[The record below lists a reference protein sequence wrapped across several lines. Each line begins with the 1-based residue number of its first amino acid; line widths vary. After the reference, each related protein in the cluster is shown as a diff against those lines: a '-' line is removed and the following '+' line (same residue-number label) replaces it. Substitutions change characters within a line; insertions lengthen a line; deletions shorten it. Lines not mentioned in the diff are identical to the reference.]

1 MQREISISG
10 HEKPTVSAMSP
21 SFTGGYD
28 FAASLYP
35 SIFPPMRSPLLD
47 YLNDG
52 SSVPPSRESDD
63 VSTSCLPQI
72 QQQHLHQDLMDRHQR
87 VLSHLRD
94 VANQAQALRQENVN
108 LKMANLDL
116 NNRLNMLLN
125 AAPCH
130 GVDLVPGLN
139 SVVDG
144 LRNMGF
150 GTEEEGTSENE
161 AVVKS
166 PTSVMDPGR
175 GDRMELDRVRLP
187 KSISVRSSG
196 YLKAVRTG
204 GSSRK
209 GGDCG
214 KASNQTRIDNGT
226 VNYVSYDLVFSL
238 FLILLSAILALQ
250 RVYVKGGKKEQP
262 LELEVYNQGMFKTE
276 LCNKWQ
282 QTGTC
287 PYGDNCQFAHGIEEL
302 RPVLRHPRYKT
313 EICRMVLNGVP
324 CPYGHRCHFRHTLTG
339 QEQLT
344 RAMNSNALQPLD
356 YR

>member
-10 HEKPTVSAMSP
+10 HEKPTVSAASRP
-21 SFTGGYD
+21 FTGNYD
-28 FAASLYP
+28 FATSLYP
-35 SIFPPMRSPLLD
+35 SIFPPKHSPLLD
-47 YLNDG
+47 YFNDV
-52 SSVPPSRESDD
+52 SSISPSRESDD
-63 VSTSCLPQI
+63 VLTSCLPQI
-72 QQQHLHQDLMDRHQR
+72 QQQQLHQDLMDRHQR
-87 VLSHLRD
+87 VLSHLRE
-94 VANQAQALRQENVN
+94 VAKQAQALRQENVN

-116 NNRLNMLLN
+116 NNGMNLLLN
-125 AAPCH
+125 ATPFH
-130 GVDLVPGLN
+130 GQDLGPGLD

-144 LRNMGF
+144 LRKMGI
-150 GTEEEGTSENE
+150 GAEEEASSGNE
-161 AVVKS
+161 AVAQS
-166 PTSVMDPGR
+166 PTSVMDSGR
-175 GDRMELDRVRLP
+175 GGRGGVERVHLP

-196 YLKAVRTG
+196 YLKAVRAG
-204 GSSRK
+204 GSSGK
-209 GGDCG
+209 GGDCV
-214 KASNQTRIDNGT
+214 KASNHNKIDNGT
-226 VNYVSYDLVFSL
+226 
-238 FLILLSAILALQ
+238 Q

-313 EICRMVLNGVP
+313 EVCRMVLNGVP
-324 CPYGHRCHFRHTLTG
+324 CPYGHRCHFRHTLTD

-344 RAMNSNALQPLD
+344 RAMNSKSLEPLN